1 MKNIPIYLSVCL
13 TFLVL
18 SCQKKKESTVIKPSI
33 VKDHDEIPNHEKITE
48 NKKMSDSLLNI
59 AISKG
64 DEMAYNSVAQ
74 DLIINENYKQLLYYS
89 LIMANK
95 YNNSQAHF
103 DIYVVLVESSANKS
117 LEDLDKKTKNLAMYH
132 LIKSDELG
140 YKSAKYEIHEIFGKD
155 KKIQN
160 SDYYLIKYSK

>member
-1 MKNIPIYLSVCL
+1 MKNISIYLSVCL
-13 TFLVL
+13 TFLVI
-18 SCQKKKESTVIKPSI
+18 SCQEKKESTVIKPSV

-48 NKKMSDSLLNI
+48 NKKMSDSLLNL

-64 DEMAYNSVAQ
+64 DKMAYNSVAQ
-74 DLIINENYKQLLYYS
+74 DFVINENYKQLLYYS

-103 DIYVVLVESSANKS
+103 DIYVILVESSANKS
-117 LEDLDKKTKNLAMYH
+117 LEDLDKKTKNLATYH
-132 LIKSDELG
+132 LIKSGELG
-140 YKSAKYEIHEIFGKD
+140 YKSAKYEIDEIFGKD

-160 SDYYLIKYSK
+160 SDYYLIEYSK

>member
-1 MKNIPIYLSVCL
+1 MKNISIYLSVCL
-13 TFLVL
+13 TFLVI
-18 SCQKKKESTVIKPSI
+18 SCQEKKEPTVITPSV

-48 NKKMSDSLLNI
+48 NKKMSDSLLNL

-74 DLIINENYKQLLYYS
+74 DFIIDENYRQLLYYS

-95 YNNSQAHF
+95 YDNSQAHF
-103 DIYVVLVESSANKS
+103 DIYVILVESSANKS
-117 LEDLDKKTKNLAMYH
+117 LEDLDKRTKNLATYH
-132 LIKSDELG
+132 LIKSGELG
-140 YKSAKYEIHEIFGKD
+140 YKSAKYEIDEIFGKN

-160 SDYYLIKYSK
+160 SDYYLIEYSK